1 MDNEYEIDSFEIDGE
16 VIPATP
22 EQEPVAQEQEPVA
35 VEESA
40 AEESVVAE
48 EATAW
53 QKKESPF
60 ADSPYIVNEQPKENS
75 WQKPAKQPRN
85 MGKLGKRII
94 AAVLVVA
101 LVAAGC
107 GITALCVNGY
117 WNVRMNGLYDDF
129 AQQIEDLQQQIQAN
143 SFTGNGNSISGTVN
157 TPGEGMTPGQ
167 VYAQNVK
174 SVVSVAAKDTSSG
187 GSGFIISED
196 GYIVSNYH
204 VIEGANQV
212 SVYTYDENEY
222 PAKIVGYDQA
232 NDVAVLKV
240 EATGLQAAKIGSSDN
255 LIVGDQ
261 VVAIGHPLG
270 NETATLT
277 VGYVS
282 AKDQSVTTD
291 GTRINMLQTDAAINS
306 GNSGGPL
313 FNMNG
318 EVIGITTA
326 KYSGTTSSGASIE
339 SIGFAIP
346 IDDVVKKMQD
356 LIDFGYVTGAYL
368 GVSVMDMNTDVMDAF
383 GFPNG
388 AYVAEV
394 VPGYCAAKAGIQP
407 KDMIIAVGG
416 YEVDSVNGLTR
427 ALGKFNPGDKTVILV
442 WRAGAELELPIT
454 FDEKPAPESE
464 TQTPAATQP
473 QATQPQQDDGWNWWD
488 DFFGG

>member
-1 MDNEYEIDSFEIDGE
+1 MDNEYEIDNFEFDGE
-16 VIPATP
+16 VIPAAPEQGPMEAQTESAV
-22 EQEPVAQEQEPVA
+22 EQEPIQ
-35 VEESA
+35 
-40 AEESVVAE
+40 
-48 EATAW
+48 
-53 QKKESPF
+53 QKKVSPF
-60 ADSPYIVNEQPKENS
+60 ADSPYIMNEQPEENS
-75 WQKPAKQPRN
+75 WKKPVKQPRE
-85 MGKLGKRII
+85 MGKLGKRIL

-107 GITALCVNGY
+107 GITALSVNAY
-117 WNVRMNGLYDDF
+117 WNSKMNAQYDDF
-129 AQQIEDLQQQIQAN
+129 AQQIQDLQQQIQDN
-143 SFTGNGNSISGTVN
+143 SFTGNGNSISGTMN
-157 TPGEGMTPGQ
+157 TPGTGMTPGQ

-174 SVVSVAAKDTSSG
+174 SVVSVSAKDAGSA
-187 GSGFIISED
+187 GSGFIISEE

-204 VIEGANQV
+204 VVEGASQV
-212 SVYTYDENEY
+212 SIYTHDEKVH
-222 PAKIVGYDQA
+222 PAKVVGYDKA

-240 EATGLQAAKIGSSDN
+240 EATDLQAAKVGSSDD

-282 AKDQSVTTD
+282 AKDQSVSTD
-291 GTRINMLQTDAAINS
+291 GTLINMLQTDAAINS

-368 GVSVMDMNTDVMDAF
+368 GISVTDMNTDVLDTF
-383 GFPNG
+383 GFPKG

-454 FDEKPAPESE
+454 LDEKPAPESA
-464 TQTPAATQP
+464 TDAPVATQP
-473 QATQPQQDDGWNWWD
+473 QAAPPQQDDGWNWWD
-488 DFFGG
+488 DFFGD